1 MEWNDDLASLDEE
14 PGLVDMETVNEEAD
28 TSVNAQEEANEV
40 EKLERSRFPL
50 KEGDI
55 QYLVSKRY
63 IANDLKSN
71 IRPDAVK
78 SLAWFAPSRWYS
90 YSWRRNLVL
99 SLQRHSNQYRCHW
112 NALSTFRFSQPRSV
126 GLLRPATLRVGLI
139 FGV

>member
-1 MEWNDDLASLDEE
+1 LEAKSSEGGTFNIPLMEWNDDLASLDEE

-28 TSVNAQEEANEV
+28 TFVTAQEEANEV

-63 IANDLKSN
+63 IANDVQSN
-71 IRPDAVK
+71 IRPVAVK

-90 YSWRRNLVL
+90 YSWR
-99 SLQRHSNQYRCHW
+99 
-112 NALSTFRFSQPRSV
+112 
-126 GLLRPATLRVGLI
+126 
-139 FGV
+139 